1 MSKNDESSLD
11 AYYHDYNS
19 QLSQLKRK
27 HLAETQALEQ
37 KLLMQK
43 QELER
48 VLSLNAFPTYQ
59 SEQFLNLDESVIGYD
74 FNMMQ
79 DSSESQESRK
89 SKKKANSRHSSSVIS
104 HFTSSNEGYRRL
116 AQELEGFLFILSSQ
130 ATILFASNSCQ
141 KYLGTSTVSMLG
153 QSIGK
158 YIHPDDEGFV
168 MEKLRD
174 AFASIKSL
182 NVYCRFRREGED
194 TASSNYIPE
203 TSETENILM
212 EMNGRP
218 VIEEGES
225 CPIFLVNVGR
235 EYKSKNSADLDSIL
249 TLRMENIKLRLKLK
263 SELAKRSFQNSGA
276 ELSGTELP
284 QMSPGSTTSSRRDDN
299 SKRRKKAKISVA
311 DLVCRDCGTN
321 SSPEWRRG
329 PEGPKT

>member
-1 MSKNDESSLD
+1 MFHLKKMSENTLED
-11 AYYHDYNS
+11 YYHDYNS
-19 QLSQLKRK
+19 QLSQLKKK

-48 VLSLNAFPTYQ
+48 VLSQNAFSFQ
-59 SEQFLNLDESVIGYD
+59 SEQFLNFESLYKD
-74 FNMMQ
+74 SNQ
-79 DSSESQESRK
+79 DSSNQDK
-89 SKKKANSRHSSSVIS
+89 ISKKKTNSRHSSSVIS

-153 QSIGK
+153 QSLGK
-158 YIHPDDEGFV
+158 YIHPDDEAFV

-174 AFASIKSL
+174 AFATIKSL
-182 NVYCRFRREGED
+182 SLYCRFK
-194 TASSNYIPE
+194 SSTGSNSPD
-203 TSETENILM
+203 TENILM

-263 SELAKRSFQNSGA
+263 AELDKRTFQNTPVDLNGSV
-276 ELSGTELP
+276 ETELQTNP
-284 QMSPGSTTSSRRDDN
+284 PIASTKKEETLR
-299 SKRRKKAKISVA
+299 KRKKTKVSVA
-311 DLVCRDCGTN
+311 DLVCRECGTN

>member
-1 MSKNDESSLD
+1 MSKNDGKSLD

-19 QLSQLKRK
+19 QLSQLKKK

-37 KLLMQK
+37 KLLIQK

-59 SEQFLNLDESVIGYD
+59 SDQFYESIGNND
-74 FNMMQ
+74 FIK
-79 DSSESQESRK
+79 DSSESK
-89 SKKKANSRHSSSVIS
+89 KLKKKTNSRHSSSVIS

-153 QSIGK
+153 QSLGK
-158 YIHPDDEGFV
+158 YIHPDDEEFV

-182 NVYCRFRREGED
+182 NVYCRFKRE
-194 TASSNYIPE
+194 ASDDSGSSIGPD
-203 TSETENILM
+203 TENILM

-249 TLRMENIKLRLKLK
+249 TLRMENIKLRLQLK
-263 SELAKRSFQNSGA
+263 AELDRRTFQNSAADLTGVVEP
-276 ELSGTELP
+276 ELQVNPPLVSMKKEETA
-284 QMSPGSTTSSRRDDN
+284 R
-299 SKRRKKAKISVA
+299 RRKKAKISVA
-311 DLVCRDCGTN
+311 DLVCKECGTN

>member
-1 MSKNDESSLD
+1 M
-11 AYYHDYNS
+11 
-19 QLSQLKRK
+19 
-27 HLAETQALEQ
+27 
-37 KLLMQK
+37 
-43 QELER
+43 
-48 VLSLNAFPTYQ
+48 
-59 SEQFLNLDESVIGYD
+59 
-74 FNMMQ
+74 
-79 DSSESQESRK
+79 
-89 SKKKANSRHSSSVIS
+89 IS

-158 YIHPDDEGFV
+158 YLHPDDEGFV

-182 NVYCRFRREGED
+182 NVYCRFKREALD
-194 TASSNYIPE
+194 CSASGQDFQD
-203 TSETENILM
+203 TENILM

-249 TLRMENIKLRLKLK
+249 SLRMENIKLRLKLK
-263 SELAKRSFQNSGA
+263 AELAKRTFQNS
-276 ELSGTELP
+276 LVDSNSTEIQP
-284 QMSPGSTTSSRRDDN
+284 ISPTNISKNQDSSRR
-299 SKRRKKAKISVA
+299 KKKAKISIA
-311 DLVCRDCGTN
+311 DLVCRECGTN

-329 PEGPKT
+329 PEGPKTLCNACGLLFAKKMKLAAQGSPSA